1 MGEMVGSG
9 SMKLRGRGGLTA
21 AAVAVVAAGLMLT
34 NFALDENSYQ
44 TLAALPTPTVVT
56 GLGHPEGEHQINI
69 NTATAEELDELP
81 GIGPVKAAAIVAW
94 RDEHGAFRY
103 PEELILV
110 PGIGEKT
117 LLRFLDQITVGGG

>member
-1 MGEMVGSG
+1 
-9 SMKLRGRGGLTA
+9 MKLRGRDGLMA

-34 NFALDENSYQ
+34 NFALDENGYR
-44 TLAALPTPTVVT
+44 TLAALPTPTAVT
-56 GLGHPEGEHQINI
+56 GLGHPEGEHQVNI

-117 LLRFLDQITVGGG
+117 LLKFLDQITVGGG